1 MKNNKEI
8 RPRTTDLLE
17 NDLKKFKGCEKPL
30 KRYSK
35 ILAYKLKLVI
45 KKYVYSTISFEK
57 TINETLNS
65 KEFMKY
71 REIDDNIRYS
81 ITNYI
86 RHTMSDINDSLWHKS
101 LYNEQIDLSEYEK
114 LIEVIKVETTRLQ
127 KQEEQVKDTN
137 TFKNISDAELDMYF
151 KGVLSDEFIEVL
163 KKRDFNESLRF
174 IYKDNHKESNIVSN
188 DNSSISGEKE
198 EKTSNIIDFAEYS
211 RRRKK

>member
-1 MKNNKEI
+1 
-8 RPRTTDLLE
+8 
-17 NDLKKFKGCEKPL
+17 
-30 KRYSK
+30 
-35 ILAYKLKLVI
+35 
-45 KKYVYSTISFEK
+45 
-57 TINETLNS
+57 
-65 KEFMKY
+65 MKY

-174 IYKDNHKESNIVSN
+174 IYKDNYKESNIVSN
-188 DNSSISGEKE
+188 DNSSISDEKK